1 MKRVTTVNTREVPVD
16 VKAQFKS
23 YCARR
28 GYPMGAAII
37 ALMKK
42 AAQEDMSL
50 PEARKKIRKEGR
62 L

>member
-1 MKRVTTVNTREVPVD
+1 MKAKRTRETTLHTRNIPND

-28 GYPMGAAII
+28 GYTMEAVII

-42 AAQEDMSL
+42 AASNDIAL
-50 PEARKKIRKEGR
+50 PEARR
-62 L
+62 